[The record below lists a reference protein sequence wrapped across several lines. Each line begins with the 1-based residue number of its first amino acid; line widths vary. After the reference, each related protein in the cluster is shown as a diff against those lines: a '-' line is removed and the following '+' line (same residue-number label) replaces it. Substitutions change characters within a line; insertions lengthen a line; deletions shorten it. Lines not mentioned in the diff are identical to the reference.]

1 MLRLAVASAVLAA
14 ACSTTISVER
24 PFSAQRMAEIE
35 SMLAGR
41 NATVSY
47 SPPRGEPVKDVA
59 SAIALTP
66 EKARWTVW
74 DSDFAR
80 ERRTPPGQ
88 PVEAPIDAVRKITV
102 CDAGCRARGALE
114 GAGLGLLLGVV
125 VGAIGAASCHGEYCV
140 YWYAS
145 GPLLGIPLGTLI
157 GLGAGHRTVV
167 ELEPPPWRR

>member
-1 MLRLAVASAVLAA
+1 MPRLALALTVMGT
-14 ACSTTISVER
+14 ACSTTIPVER
-24 PFSAQRMAEIE
+24 PFSAQRMAEID

-41 NATVSY
+41 NASVTY
-47 SPPRGEPVKDVA
+47 AAPGGERVKDVA

-88 PVEAPIDAVRKITV
+88 LVEAPIDAVRKITL
-102 CDAGCRARGALE
+102 CDSSCRAKGALE
-114 GAGLGLLLGVV
+114 GAGFGLLLGFV
-125 VGAIGAASCHGEYCV
+125 VGAIAAANCHGEYCAYSYV
-140 YWYAS
+140 S

-157 GLGAGHRTVV
+157 GLGGGHRTVI
-167 ELEPPPWRR
+167 ELEPPARDR